1 MVGST
6 VGRRVA
12 LGIALSCVA
21 CGADDAT
28 QGEPKPAASGCG
40 KAATTGERALSIAG
54 FEGRYYVSLP
64 ADYDSSTRYPLGFA
78 FHGDGRNHFDCRD
91 PDCYGFESELGPH
104 AVRVYMQSL
113 REPPDAVESG
123 WGDARDDN
131 VAFFDAVL
139 EAVTAELCI
148 DDQRVFVAGTSSGA
162 IFANVLGCRRGDRL
176 LAVAPV
182 AGSAPEVEDCVGT
195 PAALVVHGV
204 DDSHVSFEKGQAA
217 RDFYAARN
225 GCSTSTEPPLAA
237 VHEDVR
243 GDRDAEPPVEAIAC
257 VDYTDCSSAP
267 VRWCEHSYGGYDDST
282 HGWPPEGGQLIW
294 DFVQGLD

>member
-1 MVGST
+1 MLDT
-6 VGRRVA
+6 AVGRGVA
-12 LGIALSCVA
+12 LVAALGCAA
-21 CGADDAT
+21 CGGGDSTNDDT
-28 QGEPKPAASGCG
+28 KQPVSGCG
-40 KAATTGERALSIAG
+40 NAITEGDRTLPIAG

-64 ADYDSSTRYPLGFA
+64 ANYDPSTRYPLGFA

-91 PDCYGFESELGPH
+91 PDCYGFQGVIGQQ
-104 AVRVYMQSL
+104 AVLVYMQSL
-113 REPPDAVESG
+113 RDPPDGVEGG

-131 VAFFDAVL
+131 VAFFEAVL
-139 EAVTAELCI
+139 DAVTAELCI

-162 IFANVLGCRRGDRL
+162 IFANVLGCRLGDRL

-182 AGSAPEVEDCVGT
+182 AGSTPETGDCAGT

-204 DDSHVSFEKGQAA
+204 DDPHVTFEKGQAA

-225 GCSTSTEPPLAA
+225 GCSSSTEPPIAT
-237 VHEDVR
+237 VHDDVR
-243 GDRDAEPPVEAIAC
+243 AKRDTDPTVEATAC
-257 VDYTDCSSAP
+257 VDYADCSSAP

-282 HGWPPEGGQLIW
+282 HGWPPDGGQLIW

>member
-1 MVGST
+1 MFGFT
-6 VGRRVA
+6 VGRGVA
-12 LGIALSCVA
+12 LGIALSCLG
-21 CGADDAT
+21 CGGDDAT
-28 QGEPKPAASGCG
+28 KAEPKPAASGCG
-40 KAATTGERALSIAG
+40 KAATTGERTLPIAG

-78 FHGDGRNHFDCRD
+78 FHGDGRSHFDCRD
-91 PDCYGFESELGPH
+91 PDCYGFESVLGPH

-113 REPPDAVESG
+113 RDPPDAVEGG
-123 WGDARDDN
+123 WDDARDDN

-139 EAVTAELCI
+139 EATQAELCI

-182 AGSAPEVEDCVGT
+182 AGSTPETDDCVGT

-204 DDSHVSFEKGQAA
+204 DDPHVAFEKGQAA
-217 RDFYAARN
+217 RDFYAERN
-225 GCSTSTEPPLAA
+225 GCSSSSEPSLAT
-237 VHEDVR
+237 VHDDIR
-243 GDRDAEPPVEAIAC
+243 AKRDAEPTVEATAC
-257 VDYTDCSSAP
+257 ADYGDCSAAP

-282 HGWPPEGGQLIW
+282 HGWPPDAGQLIW
-294 DFVQGLD
+294 DFVQGLN